1 MALTG
6 TNELQLLPAG
16 RFSARD
22 GRPKDAPGWF
32 VDATLANALID
43 QANARSTPFVIDYE
57 HQTMLTKTN
66 GQPAPAAGWFKSL
79 EWREGLGLFAVDVSW
94 TERAL
99 SWIASGEYKFI
110 SPVLGYDK
118 ASGAVNTLFMAAI
131 TNNPAI
137 DGMDEVLLSAAALHF
152 KFPATPLTTENPMDE
167 LLEQL
172 RWMLNLPVGST
183 SEEIQA
189 QLQKLIG
196 LIKQDPTA
204 TAAASFDLAGWI
216 SAQRTAVVSLSAQ
229 LSTSSTQ
236 TPDPAKY
243 VGIGVMQSLQTQVAS
258 LSAELNGGR
267 VQALVAAAM
276 GKKLL
281 PAQEAWALEWGAKD
295 LAALSAYIDNAP
307 PIALL
312 AGMQTGGIAPV
323 AGGAVLSTNQVALC
337 AVMGISEADFLKT
350 QKAEAVAQ

>member
-16 RFSARD
+16 RFAARD
-22 GRPKDAPGWF
+22 GRPQGLSGWF
-32 VDATLANALID
+32 VDATLATALIA
-43 QANARSTPFVIDYE
+43 QANDRSTPFVIDYE

-118 ASGAVNTLFMAAI
+118 ASGAVNALFMAAI

-152 KFPATPLTTENPMDE
+152 KFPPTSTATPLTTENPMDE

-196 LIKQDPTA
+196 LIKEDPTA

-216 SAQRTAVVSLSAQ
+216 SAQRTAVVSL
-229 LSTSSTQ
+229 STQ

-267 VQALVAAAM
+267 VQAVVAAAM
-276 GKKLL
+276 GKKLV

-295 LAALSAYIDNAP
+295 LTALTAFIDNAP

-312 AGMQTGGIAPV
+312 SGMQTGGIAPV
-323 AGGAVLSTNQVALC
+323 ADGAMLSANQVALC
-337 AVMGISEADFLKT
+337 AVMGISETDFIKT
-350 QKAEAVAQ
+350 QKAETVAG

>member
-6 TNELQLLPAG
+6 SNELQLLPAG

-32 VDATLANALID
+32 VDATLANALIA

-152 KFPATPLTTENPMDE
+152 NFPATPLTTENPMEE

-267 VQALVAAAM
+267 VQAVVSAAM
-276 GKKLL
+276 AANKLL
-281 PAQEAWALEWGAKD
+281 PQQESWAREWGAKD
-295 LAALSAYIDNAP
+295 LVALSAYIDNAP

-312 AGMQTGGIAPV
+312 AGMQTGGKAPLPQ
-323 AGGAVLSTNQVALC
+323 AGALTQNQVALC
-337 AVMGISEADFLKT
+337 AVTGVSEADFLKT
-350 QKAEAVAQ
+350 LQGETLV

>member
-16 RFSARD
+16 RFAARD
-22 GRPKDAPGWF
+22 GRPLGLTGWF
-32 VDATLANALID
+32 VDASLASALIA
-43 QANARSTPFVIDYE
+43 QANERSTPFVIDYE

-118 ASGAVNTLFMAAI
+118 VSGAVNALFMAAI
-131 TNNPAI
+131 TNLPAI
-137 DGMDEVLLSAAALHF
+137 DGMNEVLLSAAALHF
-152 KFPATPLTTENPMDE
+152 KFPLTSTATPLTTENPMEE

-196 LIKQDPTA
+196 LIKEDPSA
-204 TAAASFDLAGWI
+204 TAAASFDLAAWI
-216 SAQRTAVVSLSAQ
+216 STQRTAIVSL
-229 LSTSSTQ
+229 STQ

-267 VQALVAAAM
+267 VQAVVAAAM
-276 GKKLL
+276 GKKLV

-295 LAALSAYIDNAP
+295 LTALTAFIDNAP

-312 AGMQTGGIAPV
+312 TGMQTGGIAPV
-323 AGGAVLSTNQVALC
+323 PQAGALTPNQVALC
-337 AVMGISEADFLKT
+337 AVTGVSEVDFLKT
-350 QKAEAVAQ
+350 LQGEPLE